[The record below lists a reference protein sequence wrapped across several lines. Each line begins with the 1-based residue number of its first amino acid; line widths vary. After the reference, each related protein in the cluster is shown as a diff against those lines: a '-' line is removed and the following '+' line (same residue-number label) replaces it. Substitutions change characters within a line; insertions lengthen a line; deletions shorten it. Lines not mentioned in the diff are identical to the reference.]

1 MPTNCYQG
9 TNTPPL
15 SSEPC
20 NGCYTSSKCII
31 HSAALIYLNLPANS
45 SLETIITNLLLAHV
59 NKDNLI
65 SNLEARVTAL
75 ENEV

>member
-1 MPTNCYQG
+1 MSTTCYTG
-9 TNTPPL
+9 TNIPPL
-15 SSEPC
+15 ENEIC

-31 HSAALIYLNLPANS
+31 HAAALTYLNLPANS

-59 NKDNLI
+59 NKDSLI
-65 SNLEARVTAL
+65 SSLEARVTAL